1 MRFLLT
7 LFALAILLHAPARAD
22 PRAAPG
28 WRVEPLP
35 YGLSSPSGAARDG
48 ADLVLTDLATGRVVR
63 ASADGNI
70 QILHSGLPV
79 GRDVLGERTGPY
91 KVRVRDGR
99 VFVSQGWQDA
109 GRAEIATDHA
119 IFELTPDGGVR
130 TLSNRLWNPYDFE
143 WGGDAWY
150 VADAAQNALMR
161 LAPGGSLS
169 IVYAFPDLVQRRTDL
184 RFLSPTE
191 FKSDEP
197 YALDAVPTGI
207 ALRGERVF
215 VALFGGF
222 PFIAG
227 SGRIVSLPKTGGAG
241 ARLELDGLDAP
252 VDIAFDAKGRLLVLE
267 MGRFGLASATF
278 RPGTGRLSRLD
289 LVRGEREVLLEGLSR
304 PVTVVPVA
312 DGAYVVV
319 QSSGGIL
326 RLEASR

>member
-1 MRFLLT
+1 MRLLLT
-7 LFALAILLHAPARAD
+7 LFAVAALLHAPARAE

-35 YGLSSPSGAARDG
+35 YGLDSPSGAARDG
-48 ADLVLTDLATGRVVR
+48 SGLVLSDLATGRIVR
-63 ASADGNI
+63 AGADGGI

-91 KVRVRDGR
+91 KVRLRGGR

-119 IFELTPDGGVR
+119 ILELTPGGGVR
-130 TLSNRLWNPYDFE
+130 TLSNRFWNPYDFE

-150 VADAAQNALMR
+150 VADAGRNALMR
-161 LAPGGSLS
+161 LAPGGALS
-169 IVYAFPDLVQRRTDL
+169 MVFAFPDLVRRRTDL
-184 RFLSPTE
+184 SFLSPTE
-191 FKSDEP
+191 FKGGEP

-227 SGRIVSLPKTGGAG
+227 SGRIVSLPKTGGAD

-267 MGRFGLASATF
+267 MGRFDLASAAF

-319 QSSGGIL
+319 QSGGGIL
-326 RLEASR
+326 RLEARP

>member
-1 MRFLLT
+1 MRLLLT
-7 LFALAILLHAPARAD
+7 LFALGILLHAPARAD

-28 WRVEPLP
+28 LRVAPLP
-35 YGLSSPSGAARDG
+35 YDLVSPSGAARDG

-63 ASADGNI
+63 AAADGRI

-99 VFVSQGWQDA
+99 VFVSQGWQDV

-119 IFELTPDGGVR
+119 ILELTPDGGVR

-150 VADAAQNALMR
+150 VADAAQNTLMR
-161 LAPGGSLS
+161 LAPGGALS
-169 IVYAFPDLVQRRTDL
+169 MVFAFPDLVQRRDDL
-184 RFLSPTE
+184 SFLSPTE
-191 FKSDEP
+191 FKGDDS
-197 YALDAVPTGI
+197 YALDAVPTGV

-227 SGRIVSLPKTGGAG
+227 SGRIVSLPKTGSAR

-252 VDIAFDAKGRLLVLE
+252 VDVAFDAKGRLLVLE
-267 MGRFGLASATF
+267 MGRFDLASATF
-278 RPGTGRLSRLD
+278 RPGTGRLSRVD
-289 LVRGEREVLLEGLSR
+289 LARGERETLLEGLSQ

-312 DGAYVVV
+312 DEAYVVV

-326 RLEASR
+326 RLDARR